1 MSKVL
6 KRMIK
11 KKHLPIIIAPLL
23 LFAPIIFRGKALVW
37 GTVSTQF
44 IPWWDYAWDT
54 LLQGRI
60 PLWNPWVGMGAPL
73 VANYQSAIFYPPYW
87 FLLIIYAIAGIKWMS
102 WSVTIVVVFHL
113 ILSGLGTAR
122 LLEELEKGELA
133 QIIAGLAYSLSGY
146 LVARSSF
153 LSINAAAAWLPW
165 ILLYSL
171 KVVRG
176 KKASF
181 GSLILVMAF
190 QLLAGHAQTT
200 WYSILLA
207 GIWVLFFVIN
217 NYQGKDRIGL
227 GWRAISK
234 YVSAGLLAAGLSAI
248 QLIPTAEYL
257 LQSQRSGEYGFAEA
271 MTYSFWPWRFLTLI
285 VPNLF
290 GNPGAGNYW
299 GYGNYWED
307 AVYVGLMPL
316 LIGLG
321 VVARSVWIRSKNGQ
335 SNKSRNL
342 VIFLGFIVGISF
354 LLALGDNT
362 FLFPFLYKNIPTFG
376 SFQAPTRFSLW
387 AEISLAILAG
397 IGIDQLLPVEG
408 RRKYWMRLA
417 AAGCVAVIGG
427 ALIGWKFLPDVET
440 TFFIPIGL
448 AGLFGLGTALL
459 ILYKPAVTDRYQD
472 KIWSG
477 LLVLLIAVDLWIAG
491 WGLNPGIGIDFYGVD
506 QEERKSSRIYIDQ
519 GLEYDLK
526 FNKYFRFETFWPEVP
541 WNEMHQDLVPNLP
554 MLKRLETVNNFDPLV
569 PAQFSKWLAEFNHL
583 EPGRQGQMAGLMNIG
598 QIFYQSGDMVES
610 VEFLSGE
617 EYGEVWIAERIDINE
632 DEEKILEKIIHSREE
647 LERKVILTSSPT
659 VLNSNCQDQGAGEA
673 QVNFKKPGYININ
686 TNLTENSWVFW
697 SQSWYPGWIAVIDG
711 VKKVEVEKANYLFQ
725 AVCIPA
731 GEHVVEFIY
740 RPLSFTV
747 GWVISALTVSFLVAA
762 WMIQNRKEADQSVA
776 SRISR

>member
-1 MSKVL
+1 MTRFI
-6 KRMIK
+6 KRS
-11 KKHLPIIIAPLL
+11 HLPIIIAPLL
-23 LFAPIIFRGKALVW
+23 LFALIIFSGKALVW

-54 LLQGRI
+54 FLQGRI

-73 VANYQSAIFYPPYW
+73 VANYQSALFYPPYW
-87 FLLIIYAIAGIKWMS
+87 FLLIIYAIAGVKWMS

-113 ILSGLGTAR
+113 VLSGLGTAK
-122 LLEELEKGELA
+122 LLEELEQGELA
-133 QIIAGLAYSLSGY
+133 QIAAGLAYSLSGY

-176 KKASF
+176 KKGAF
-181 GSLILVMAF
+181 WSLILVMAF

-200 WYSILLA
+200 WYSILLG

-217 NYQGKDRIGL
+217 NYQGKDKIGL

-234 YVSAGLLAAGLSAI
+234 YISAGLLAAGLSAI

-257 LQSQRSGEYGFAEA
+257 LQSQRSGEYGYAEA

-290 GNPGAGNYW
+290 GNPAAGNYW

-307 AVYVGLMPL
+307 AVYVGLLPL
-316 LIGLG
+316 LIALG
-321 VVARSVWIRSKNGQ
+321 VVARSVLNRSKNGQ
-335 SNKSRNL
+335 SSKSKNL
-342 VIFLGFIVGISF
+342 VIFLGVIVGVSF

-397 IGIDQLLPVEG
+397 IGIDQLVPAEG

-427 ALIGWKFLPDVET
+427 AVIGWKFLSGVEK

-448 AGLFGLGTALL
+448 AGLFGLGTTLL
-459 ILYKPAVTDRYQD
+459 ILSKPAGSDRNQD

-477 LLVLLIAVDLWIAG
+477 LLVLLIAVDLLIAG
-491 WGLNPGIGIDFYGVD
+491 WGLNPGVGIGFYGVG
-506 QEERKSSRIYIDQ
+506 QEERVSSRIFMDQ
-519 GLEYDLK
+519 DLEYDLK
-526 FNKYFRFETFWPEVP
+526 FNKYFRFESFRPEVP
-541 WNEMHQDLVPNLP
+541 WNDMHQDLIPNLP
-554 MLKRLETVNNFDPLV
+554 MLIRLEMVNNFDPLV
-569 PAQFSKWLAEFNHL
+569 PAQFKKWLAEFNHL
-583 EPGRQGQMAGLMNIG
+583 EPGSQGQMAALMNIG
-598 QIFYQSGDMVES
+598 QIFYQSGDFVES
-610 VEFLSGE
+610 IEIIADD
-617 EYGEVWIAERIDINE
+617 EYGEVWIAERIDIND
-632 DEEKILEKIIHSREE
+632 DEEKILENIIQSREV
-647 LERKVILTSSPT
+647 LERRVIITSSPT
-659 VLNSNCQDQGAGEA
+659 VLDANCQSRGIGEA
-673 QVNFKKPGYININ
+673 HVNLKRPGYININ
-686 TNLTENSWVFW
+686 TNLSENSWVFW

-725 AVCIPA
+725 AACIPA

-740 RPLSFTV
+740 RPLSFTA
-747 GWVISALTVSFLVAA
+747 GWVISALTASLLAAA
-762 WMIQNRKEADQSVA
+762 WMIQNRKGTDQSVL